1 MNYSKHI
8 QQCVDKTLNGLSRLS
23 DYAFSIEGMSS
34 NNIRTLVNYL
44 LDTGDSR
51 YLEIGTWKGATF
63 YAALYCNKIKQ
74 STVID
79 DFSQFGGSIQLFLK
93 TMEGIDKQFQLI
105 ESDCFKVDLNTLKG
119 PYNFYFFDGYHS
131 IDHQTKALTE
141 YYPVLDDEFIYICDD
156 WNWDDVRNG
165 TKAGVAAC
173 GLTVVK
179 DWEFFTPERKNGD
192 TTTWWNGFYVA
203 HMRK

>member
-1 MNYSKHI
+1 MDYSEHLKS
-8 QQCVDKTLNGLSRLS
+8 CVDQTLDGASRLN
-23 DYAFSIEGMSS
+23 DHALSIEGMSS
-34 NNIRTLVNYL
+34 KNIRTLVNFL
-44 LDTGDSR
+44 LNTDDSR
-51 YLEIGTWKGATF
+51 YLEIGTWRGATF
-63 YAALYCNKIKQ
+63 YAALYSNNIKQ
-74 STVID
+74 ATVID
-79 DFSQFGGSIQLFLK
+79 DFSQFDGSLDVFLK
-93 TMEGIDKQFQLI
+93 NMQGVTSEYQVIVK
-105 ESDCFKVDLNTLKG
+105 DCFKLDVTELKG

-131 IDHQTKALTE
+131 LDNQTKALTE
-141 YYPVLDDEFIYICDD
+141 YYTVLDDEFIYICDD

-179 DWEFFTPERKNGD
+179 DYEFFTPNRVNGD